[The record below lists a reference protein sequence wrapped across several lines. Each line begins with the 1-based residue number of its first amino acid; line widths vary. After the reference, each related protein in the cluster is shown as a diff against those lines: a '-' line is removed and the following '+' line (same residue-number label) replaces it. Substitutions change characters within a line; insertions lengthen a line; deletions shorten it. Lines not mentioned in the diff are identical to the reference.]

1 MQRSEHQVA
10 GLGRFQGR
18 GKGFLI
24 PDFADQNHI
33 GVFPQGRPQGV
44 VESEGVQPHFPVP
57 DEGLAALVHELDGI
71 LDREDVACLV
81 AVDPIDHGRQGC
93 AFAGPCRSGHQDQ
106 SLRTG
111 REALQHAGE
120 IQLLHG
126 EDRLRNQAQHHRRA
140 PQ

>member
-1 MQRSEHQVA
+1 MC
-10 GLGRFQGR
+10 
-18 GKGFLI
+18 
-24 PDFADQNHI
+24 N
-33 GVFPQGRPQGV
+33 
-44 VESEGVQPHFPVP
+44 PHFPVP
-57 DEGLAALVHELDGI
+57 DEGLAALVHELNGI